1 LSGTSADAA
10 FAVAGI
16 SDRRKMA
23 TNGGKPKKSFQEI
36 DVAIVESDVNRER
49 ES

>member
-1 LSGTSADAA
+1 LSGTKADAA
-10 FAVAGI
+10 FAVAGM
-16 SDRRKMA
+16 SDRREMA
-23 TNGGKPKKSFQEI
+23 TNGGKPTKSFQEI

>member
-1 LSGTSADAA
+1 MSGIGADAA
-10 FAVAGI
+10 FAVAGM
-16 SDRRKMA
+16 SDRREMA
-23 TNGGKPKKSFQEI
+23 PNGGKPTKSFHEI

>member
-1 LSGTSADAA
+1 
-10 FAVAGI
+10 
-16 SDRRKMA
+16 MA
-23 TNGGKPKKSFQEI
+23 TSGRKPTTSFQEI

>member
-1 LSGTSADAA
+1 LSGTSAGAA
-10 FAVAGI
+10 FAIGGI
-16 SDRRKMA
+16 GDRREMVI
-23 TNGGKPKKSFQEI
+23 NGGKPTKSFQDI